1 MKRFRRLPTIEQ
13 LEVKRL
19 KAADLAECAAAHG
32 VVEVTDGSTSSVASG
47 PYLSNKTEQASAT
60 SANLTSE
67 ESEEEVDEED
77 ESDESNDTEES
88 ETDESESS
96 ESEEDESEESESEE
110 DDSDESDDEDDSS
123 EDESDSDESDDS
135 ETDEDDESESEEDD
149 SDDSDE
155 EDESDDDSDDEDES
169 DDDSDDD
176 SDEED
181 SGETE
186 LSTELT
192 ATSENSGTGK
202 AEFESETDGSTTNRE
217 FELKVNGATTSGAL
231 ITGNQEVRVG
241 GVLVGNISLTDGNG
255 ELKFSDDP
263 DDDETEF
270 PSNFPT
276 TIDSTTVVAIG
287 PENAPILTGT
297 FGTSSNLQSLVAL
310 QSLSPS
316 SVAAIQAAAKIEAVA
331 IDRPSVATQATVQNV
346 TAGEAADE
354 NLLDAG
360 FAAVTPR
367 PDANLAVRYDG
378 GMHNPEDQQDIDA
391 ALEAL
396 AEGEIVW
403 TV

>member
-13 LEVKRL
+13 LEEKRL
-19 KAADLAECAAAHG
+19 KAADLAQCAAAHG
-32 VVEVTDGSTSSVASG
+32 VVEVADVSTSSVASG
-47 PYLSNKTEQASAT
+47 PFLSNKAEQTSAT

-67 ESEEEVDEED
+67 QSEEVVDEED
-77 ESDESNDTEES
+77 QSDESNDTEES

-96 ESEEDESEESESEE
+96 ESDEDESEESESEE

-123 EDESDSDESDDS
+123 EDESNSDESDESD
-135 ETDEDDESESEEDD
+135 TDEDDESESEEDD

-155 EDESDDDSDDEDES
+155 EDESDDE
-169 DDDSDDD
+169 
-176 SDEED
+176 

-202 AEFESETDGSTTNRE
+202 AEFESETEGSTTNRE

-241 GVLVGNISLTDGNG
+241 GVLVGTISLTDGNG
-255 ELKFSDDP
+255 ELKFSDNP
-263 DDDETEF
+263 DDDETAF

-276 TIDSTTVVAIG
+276 TIDSTTVVAVG
-287 PENAPILTGT
+287 PQNAPILTGT
-297 FGTSSNLQSLVAL
+297 LGTSSNLQSLTAL

-316 SVAAIQAAAKIEAVA
+316 SVAAIQAAARIEAVA
-331 IDRPSVATQATVQNV
+331 IDTPSVATQATVQNV
-346 TAGEAADE
+346 TAREAADD

-367 PDANLAVRYDG
+367 PDANLAVRYDS
-378 GMHNPEDQQDIDA
+378 GMRDPEDHHDIDA